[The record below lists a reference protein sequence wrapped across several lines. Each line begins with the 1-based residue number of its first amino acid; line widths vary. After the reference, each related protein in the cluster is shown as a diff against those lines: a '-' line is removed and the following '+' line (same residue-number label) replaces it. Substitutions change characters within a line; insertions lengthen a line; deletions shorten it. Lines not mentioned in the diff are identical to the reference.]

1 MHEVSLVRS
10 IIGTLEAE
18 YGPAGLAQVRDIYL
32 RVGQLSNVEPL
43 LMQSAFGAVRE
54 TDPRYERLRLHVE
67 VLPILVRCEHCDHV
81 STISNYRFRCA
92 RCDVPTRNI
101 IQGTELL
108 IHRVAFE
115 EAVEEEPGAHH
126 SAAQND

>member
-32 RVGQLSNVEPL
+32 RVGQLANVEPL
-43 LMQSAFGAVRE
+43 LLQSAFGAVQQA
-54 TDPRYERLRLHVE
+54 DPRYERLRLHVE
-67 VLPILVRCEHCDHV
+67 LLPILVRCADCDHV
-81 STISNYRFRCA
+81 STIRDYRFRCA
-92 RCDVPTRNI
+92 RCDVPTKNI

-115 EAVEEEPGAHH
+115 EAGTEAP
-126 SAAQND
+126 AASG